1 MHVGV
6 RLRGEMS
13 SYSPRFLE
21 GQTLDDPTDCNKTV
35 MIFLMSKVN
44 RGRTPMVMGTEK
56 GKALCWVRVATR
68 LLVGKVPL
76 GWPRLSTGKKQKQ
89 SFCKALYSFHLV
101 GRTASQS
108 HSESLERCWTAA
120 RGWGLG
126 VSRFLIRD
134 QIRWSTEEQGPRAH
148 ESWVPTPT
156 WLLKLLCDLEQA
168 PNSPGI
174 GLPM

>member
-13 SYSPRFLE
+13 PYSPRFLE
-21 GQTLDDPTDCNKTV
+21 RETLDDSNCDKTV
-35 MIFLMSKVN
+35 MIFLTSKVN

-76 GWPRLSTGKKQKQ
+76 GWPRLSTGKKQQQ

-101 GRTASQS
+101 GGTASQS
-108 HSESLERCWTAA
+108 HNGSLERCWTAA

-168 PNSPGI
+168 PDSPGV

>member
-1 MHVGV
+1 MRVGV
-6 RLRGEMS
+6 RLRGELS
-13 SYSPRFLE
+13 LYSPRFLG
-21 GQTLDDPTDCNKTV
+21 GQTLDDPTDCNKIV

-56 GKALCWVRVATR
+56 GKALCWVRIATR

-76 GWPRLSTGKKQKQ
+76 GWPRFSTGKKQKQ
-89 SFCKALYSFHLV
+89 SFCKALYSCFHLV
-101 GRTASQS
+101 GRTGSQS
-108 HSESLERCWTAA
+108 HSGSLERHCAAA
-120 RGWGLG
+120 RGWG
-126 VSRFLIRD
+126 VSRFLVRD

-168 PNSPGI
+168 PNSPGV